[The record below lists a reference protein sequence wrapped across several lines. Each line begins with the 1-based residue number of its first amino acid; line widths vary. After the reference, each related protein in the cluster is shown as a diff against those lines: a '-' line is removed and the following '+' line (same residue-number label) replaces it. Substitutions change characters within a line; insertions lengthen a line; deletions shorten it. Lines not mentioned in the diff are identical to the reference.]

1 MDDEYLFRGKDE
13 NNKFVYGLP
22 NFDHDCIVDVTDRN
36 KKTPVNSRTVAQYRG
51 LKDRNGVKL
60 YYGDI
65 VRITEYHN
73 DAYELFTHDEIEQ
86 LSLDDCI
93 GNPIQ
98 REIVEV
104 DKGCSLLYSFGLMDD
119 SILFGDTDMR
129 FTKYIY
135 IVLLCGN
142 NLDNPDMTHAITV
155 TRLDR
160 TKPINIDLDKLQED
174 EVTKIVKNYMSLVSY
189 KSTSGVQIESDVRKC
204 INEIKSKKEFLR
216 VLKNNL
222 NKDIW

>member
-1 MDDEYLFRGKDE
+1 MIREDKFRGKNE
-13 NNKFVYGLP
+13 NNKFVYGRVS
-22 NFDHDCIVDVTDRN
+22 DDCRFIIDINDIN
-36 KKTPVNSRTVAQYRG
+36 KKTPVCSNTVARYSG
-51 LKDRNGVKL
+51 LKDVNRVEL

-65 VRITEYHN
+65 VRITKYHN
-73 DAYELFTHDEIEQ
+73 DAYDLFTHDEIEQ

-93 GNPIQ
+93 GNPVQ
-98 REIVEV
+98 REFVVV
-104 DKGCSLLYSFGLMDD
+104 DKGCSLLYPFRLMDD
-119 SILFGDTDMR
+119 SILFEDTDMR

-142 NLDNPDMTHAITV
+142 NLDNPDMLHTITL
-155 TRLDR
+155 TRVDR
-160 TKPINIDLDKLQED
+160 AKPIKIDLDKLQED

-189 KSTSGVQIESDVRKC
+189 KSSSGVQIESNARNC